1 MTFFCNKGGPIAIQ
15 RAEIVGPVRE
25 MSSLDI
31 DSRHRYIK
39 GDLIVGDALPF
50 RLAAVRAACV
60 CNGVSPSAFAVQ
72 PNIYHSP

>member
-1 MTFFCNKGGPIAIQ
+1 
-15 RAEIVGPVRE
+15 

-31 DSRHRYIK
+31 VSRHRYIK

>member
-1 MTFFCNKGGPIAIQ
+1 MSP
-15 RAEIVGPVRE
+15 VGE

-31 DSRHRYIK
+31 VSRHRYIK
-39 GDLIVGDALPF
+39 GDLIVGDILPF

-72 PNIYHSP
+72 PKIYSFSLDIH